1 MTTSNLFTLALR
13 AAHNKWVAQTSVS
26 TNDLQAICRS
36 AVTGAETLAHIA
48 EACLLAKKQGA
59 ALSPEGLLNYLNDN
73 RIFAKEEDQD
83 AVSSPNTAV
92 HS

>member
-1 MTTSNLFTLALR
+1 MTTKNLFTLALR

-26 TNDLQAICRS
+26 TNDLQAIARA
-36 AVTGAETLAHIA
+36 AVAGAEMLHHIA
-48 EACLLAKKQGA
+48 EACLQAQKQGA

-73 RIFAKEEDQD
+73 QIFAREEDQD
-83 AVSSPNTAV
+83 AISSPNTAV